1 MEEGSREKFCTRLC
15 KPRENFWTINCFQ
28 QLKKPRV
35 IFWTR
40 LFLTTKKTREIFGTL
55 TENFGLFFSYH
66 AFRIPNFSNV
76 FGGHRFTSMK
86 RFTRREAWT
95 CVSFPPHI
103 SRQNAHFQTE
113 LHFSQLQIY
122 YFPITGS
129 LPLTPK
135 FMILNFQQKKADRTK
150 FQNCK
155 ITTIRQLKRK
165 YHCQFYSG
173 EKSAEIT

>member
-1 MEEGSREKFCTRLC
+1 MDNKLFSTTEKT
-15 KPRENFWTINCFQ
+15 
-28 QLKKPRV
+28 RV